1 MFYPSYCLFLV
12 ISDINY
18 IKIKCDKLHKHN
30 TKMSRKQ
37 NTSSCNAPKK
47 TEMND
52 SDDDKEETKIVR
64 ENNHVYFYAEVS
76 RDSIFKLNVLLREAA
91 KFVHTMSFELNVPNI
106 PIYLHINS
114 CGGSV
119 YDAYAAVDTIKNL
132 RVPIHSIVE
141 GCAMSAGTIISVVC
155 NKRFIG
161 ANAYMLIHQLS
172 SQMWGKMSEMEDEY
186 KHLTELME
194 QITKLYGEYSKI
206 PKKKL
211 SKLLKHDLWLNP
223 KTCIK
228 YGLVDEVYDASSLGM

>member
-1 MFYPSYCLFLV
+1 
-12 ISDINY
+12 
-18 IKIKCDKLHKHN
+18 
-30 TKMSRKQ
+30 
-37 NTSSCNAPKK
+37 
-47 TEMND
+47 
-52 SDDDKEETKIVR
+52 
-64 ENNHVYFYAEVS
+64 
-76 RDSIFKLNVLLREAA
+76 
-91 KFVHTMSFELNVPNI
+91 
-106 PIYLHINS
+106 
-114 CGGSV
+114 
-119 YDAYAAVDTIKNL
+119 
-132 RVPIHSIVE
+132 
-141 GCAMSAGTIISVVC
+141 MSAGTIISVVC